1 MNTCDNVVTNLF
13 KAEQRKKSIELRSNV
28 DTSFELKRETG
39 RMDKER
45 ERQEG
50 WRKRE
55 RERKERAREM
65 PLYNWLRE
73 ESRRSK
79 GREFESRW
87 HILDGNVSHRFAAKY
102 IF

>member
-45 ERQEG
+45 ERD
-50 WRKRE
+50 RKDGERE
-55 RERKERAREM
+55 REKEKKEQ
-65 PLYNWLRE
+65 
-73 ESRRSK
+73 
-79 GREFESRW
+79 GRCPC
-87 HILDGNVSHRFAAKY
+87 IIG
-102 IF
+102 